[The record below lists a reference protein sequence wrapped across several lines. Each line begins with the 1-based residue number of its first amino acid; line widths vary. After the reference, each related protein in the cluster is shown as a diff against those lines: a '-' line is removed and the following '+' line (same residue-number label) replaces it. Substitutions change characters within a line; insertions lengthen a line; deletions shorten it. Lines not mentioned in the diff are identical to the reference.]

1 MIGLSCKNYSLGLQK
16 LVKLAMPVD
25 LVQVVHSL
33 EGFLVRNTGLLGASL
48 PMFPPHQGI
57 TNSQIAC
64 TCCSFQ
70 LTLTRS
76 TWGLTLNSAY
86 YAYECKLHVKL
97 ESKTSLT
104 KVESCC

>member
-64 TCCSFQ
+64 SFQ

-86 YAYECKLHVKL
+86 YAYECKLHVTAL
-97 ESKTSLT
+97 Y
-104 KVESCC
+104 